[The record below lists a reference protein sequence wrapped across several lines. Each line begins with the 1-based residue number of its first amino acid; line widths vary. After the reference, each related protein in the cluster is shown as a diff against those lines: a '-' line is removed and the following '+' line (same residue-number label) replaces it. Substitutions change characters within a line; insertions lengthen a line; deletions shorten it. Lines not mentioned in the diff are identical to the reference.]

1 MDSVPPAL
9 TPGAATTARPSLRVF
24 GIVWLGQLVSLI
36 GSGLAGFALGV
47 WVYQRTGSVT
57 DYAIICFFS
66 TLPGILLAPIV
77 GVIADRWSRRR
88 AMMLADCGSG
98 ACMLILFLLL
108 LTGRLTA
115 WHIWIVM
122 GVSASFRAL
131 QLAAY
136 AASLT
141 LLVPREYYTRA
152 NGAVQ
157 AAIALA
163 QVCSPALGGILLSLI
178 GIHAILLINVA
189 GFLVAVASLA
199 TVRFPAVPNSGQD
212 HSANLHPLQQATFGL
227 RYIRSQPDL
236 VALLT
241 FFAGINFAFGISF
254 ALITPLI
261 LNSQSARMLGVLVS
275 FGGVGMLAGGITMSL
290 WSGPRRRVFGVIAG
304 AFLLGAAMIV
314 VGISVRPIMLGAA
327 MLFGFFSIPIAAACF
342 QSIWQERVPA
352 DLQGRVFAARN
363 MLTDATVPLA
373 FLLAGPLADHLPR
386 IGWIFAGSPG
396 FLLSATGAMLVLIAF
411 IACFARH
418 RDRPLQNS

>member
-1 MDSVPPAL
+1 MESVPHAFTSPAL
-9 TPGAATTARPSLRVF
+9 AETRPSLRVF
-24 GIVWLGQLVSLI
+24 GTVWLGQLVSLI
-36 GSGLAGFALGV
+36 GSGLTGFALGV
-47 WVYQRTGSVT
+47 WVYQKTGSVT

-88 AMMLADCGSG
+88 AMMLADVGSG
-98 ACMLILFLLL
+98 ACMLIAFLLL
-108 LTGRLTA
+108 LADRLA
-115 WHIWIVM
+115 IWHIWLIM
-122 GVSASFRAL
+122 GASASFRSL

-157 AAIALA
+157 AAIAMA
-163 QVCSPALGGILLSLI
+163 QVCSPVMGGILLSAI
-178 GIHAILLINVA
+178 GIHVILLIDVVSYLIA
-189 GFLVAVASLA
+189 AASLA
-199 TVRFPAVPNSGQD
+199 AVRFPAVPNSGEG
-212 HSANLHPLQQATFGL
+212 HPAGRHPVGQATFGL

-236 VALLT
+236 LALLA
-241 FFAGINFAFGISF
+241 FFACINFSFGVSF

-261 LNSQSARMLGVLVS
+261 LNSQSARMLGILVS
-275 FGGVGMLAGGITMSL
+275 VGGVGMLAGGITMSL
-290 WSGPRRRVFGVIAG
+290 WPGPRRRVNGVIAG

-314 VGISVRPIMLGAA
+314 VGISGRPALMGAA

-342 QSIWQERVPA
+342 QSIWQVRVPA

-373 FLLAGPLADHLPR
+373 FLLAGPLADHLPSIR
-386 IGWIFAGSPG
+386 WIFAGSPG
-396 FLLSATGAMLVLIAF
+396 FLLSATGAMLVLISF
-411 IACFARH
+411 VSCFGR
-418 RDRPLQNS
+418 RLRQVG